1 MIIAIDGPAGSGKS
15 TVSKKLAERLGFKY
29 LDSGAMYRAFTW
41 KVINAGVDFNDKE
54 GLCRLLNKTSIKIE
68 YSKDGSKIFVDDI
81 NVTNE
86 IRHPSITG
94 NVHHVSNLEF
104 VRKKMVELQRG
115 FAKGENIVAEGRDM
129 GTVVFPDTDKKI
141 YLDADIKERAT
152 RRYSEIKTFNDKS
165 NLNNVIEDLRQRD
178 HRDSTREF
186 APLKQV
192 DDAFYLDTTNLKIEQ
207 VVDILIKEIEKNS
220 KTGKL

>member
-1 MIIAIDGPAGSGKS
+1 M
-15 TVSKKLAERLGFKY
+15 
-29 LDSGAMYRAFTW
+29 
-41 KVINAGVDFNDKE
+41 N
-54 GLCRLLNKTSIKIE
+54 IKIE

-115 FAKGENIVAEGRDM
+115 FAKGENIIAEGRDM
-129 GTVVFPDTDKKI
+129 GTVVFSDADKKI

>member
-1 MIIAIDGPAGSGKS
+1 LIIAIDGPAGSGKS

-41 KVINAGVDFNDKE
+41 KVISGGVDFNDKE
-54 GLCRLLNKTSIKIE
+54 GLCRLLNKTNIRIE
-68 YSKDGSKIFVDDI
+68 CSEDGSKIFVDDI

-86 IRHPSITG
+86 IRHPSITRSI
-94 NVHHVSNLEF
+94 HYVSSLEF

-115 FAKGENIVAEGRDM
+115 FAKEGNIIAEGRDM
-129 GTVVFPDTDKKI
+129 GTVVFPEADKKI
-141 YLDADIKERAT
+141 FLDADIKERAM
-152 RRYSEIKTFNDKS
+152 RRYSEIKTFSYKS
-165 NLNNVIEDLRQRD
+165 DLNNVIEDLRQRD

-186 APLKQV
+186 APLKKV

-207 VVDILIKEIEKNS
+207 VVDILIEEIEKNNKIS
-220 KTGKL
+220 KL